1 MSFRG
6 RPADEEF
13 PFTETLAAAAG
24 GATGADMGPCPIRR
38 CGRGLAALSG
48 SEIAQTP
55 DFQDFAMQDYSP
67 SASVENAIA
76 LQKFGVGQPVLRK
89 EDDTLVR
96 GKGKYTDDFDL
107 PGQAY
112 AWFVRSSHAHGIIK
126 GIDTSAA
133 KAMPGVLGVWTGA
146 DLVSAGYG
154 PYTCGLPLKS
164 RDGTPLLQTNR
175 TALMSDKVRYVG
187 DPAAFVV
194 AETLAQ
200 ARDAA
205 EAVVLDIEP
214 LPAVTEAA
222 EAAKPGAPQLYGHIP
237 NNVALDYH
245 YGDAAKVEAAFAGAA
260 HVTKLDITN
269 TRVAVVAME
278 PRAALASYDKTSE
291 RYTIQVPTQGVAG
304 NRTNLAKNLLRV
316 ANDKVHLLTANVGGS
331 FGMKN
336 INYPEYICILHA
348 AKSLG
353 RPVKWTDERSTSFLS
368 DSHGRAQQIHAELA
382 LDAEGKFLAVKVS
395 GYGNLGAYITGV
407 APSPLS
413 LNVGKNISSVYRT
426 PLLSVDIKTVLT
438 NTTLMGAYRGAGRPE
453 ANYFMERLIDRAADE
468 MGINRLTLRK
478 RNFIKPA
485 QMPFAASSGVT
496 YDSGDFH
503 GVFNKALEISD
514 HAGFAK
520 RKKESRKRGK
530 LRGIAVGSYLEVTA
544 PPGVELGK
552 IVFEDDG
559 SVKLIT
565 GTLDYGQGHATPF
578 AQVMA
583 DQLGVPFEAVKLEQ
597 GDSDLV
603 HTGNGTGG
611 SRSITASGMAIVE
624 ASKLVIEKGKKA
636 AAHLMEAAEGDIEFA
651 KGRFTIAGTDRSID
665 IMELARRL
673 REGKMPDGVPSSL
686 DVDHTTK
693 EVPST
698 FPNGCHV
705 AEVEID
711 PETGVMQIVRYTG
724 VNDFGT
730 IVNPMLVAGQL
741 HGGVAQGIGQALM
754 EKVSYDSSGQPITG
768 SFMDYAM
775 PRAEDIPMMAV
786 GDHPVPAKSN
796 PLGTKGCGEAGCA
809 GSLSTIVNAALDALS
824 EFGIAHID
832 MPLTSERIWRA
843 IQDAKAKVA

>member
-1 MSFRG
+1 
-6 RPADEEF
+6 
-13 PFTETLAAAAG
+13 
-24 GATGADMGPCPIRR
+24 
-38 CGRGLAALSG
+38 
-48 SEIAQTP
+48 
-55 DFQDFAMQDYSP
+55 MQDYTS
-67 SASVENAIA
+67 SNAQDNAIA
-76 LQKFGVGQPVLRK
+76 LQKFGVGQPVRRK

-96 GKGKYTDDFDL
+96 GKGKYTDDFSL
-107 PGQAY
+107 PGQVH
-112 AWFVRSSHAHGIIK
+112 AWIVRSSHAHGIIRA
-126 GIDTSAA
+126 INTTAA
-133 KAMPGVLGVWTGA
+133 KAMPGVLGVWIGA
-146 DLVSAGYG
+146 DLASANYG

-164 RDGTPLLQTNR
+164 RDGSPLLQTNR
-175 TALMSDKVRYVG
+175 AALVSDKVRFVG
-187 DPAAFVV
+187 DPVAFVV
-194 AETLAQ
+194 AETQAQ

-205 EAVVLDIEP
+205 EAVVLDIDP
-214 LPAVTEAA
+214 LPSVTSAEEAA
-222 EAAKPGAPQLYGHIP
+222 RPGAPQLYDHIP

-245 YGDAAKVEAAFAGAA
+245 FGDAAKVEAAFAEAA
-260 HVTKLDITN
+260 HVTRLDIVN

-278 PRAALASYDKTSE
+278 PRAALASFDRASE

-304 NRTNLAKNLLRV
+304 NRTTLAKNLL
-316 ANDKVHLLTANVGGS
+316 KVPNEKVRLLTANVGGS

-336 INYPEYICILHA
+336 ISYPEYICILHA
-348 AKSLG
+348 AKALG

-368 DSHGRAQQIHAELA
+368 DSHGRAQQIHCELA
-382 LDAEGKFLAVKVS
+382 LDGEGRFLAVKVS
-395 GYGNLGAYITGV
+395 GYGNLGAYISGV
-407 APSPLS
+407 APVPLS
-413 LNVGKNISSVYRT
+413 LNVGKNLASVYRT
-426 PLLSVDIKTVLT
+426 PLMSVDIKTVLT

-468 MGINRLTLRK
+468 IGIDRLALRK

-503 GVFNKALEISD
+503 GVFNKALAISD

-520 RKKESRKRGK
+520 RKKDSRKRGL
-530 LRGIAVGSYLEVTA
+530 LRGIAIGSYLEVTA

-559 SVKLIT
+559 SVSLIT

-578 AQVMA
+578 AQVLCA
-583 DQLGVPFEAVKLEQ
+583 ELGVPFESVKLEQ
-597 GDSDLV
+597 GDSDIV

-624 ASKLVIEKGKKA
+624 ASKLIIEKGKRA
-636 AAHLMEAAEGDIEFA
+636 AAHLMEASEGDIEFGH
-651 KGRFTIAGTDRSID
+651 GRFTIAGTDRSID
-665 IMELARRL
+665 IIELARRL
-673 REGKMPDGVPSSL
+673 REGKMPEGVPASL
-686 DVDHTTK
+686 DVDHTA
-693 EVPST
+693 EAVPST

-711 PETGVMQIVRYTG
+711 PETGIVQIVRYTG
-724 VNDFGT
+724 VNDFGI

-754 EKVSYDSSGQPITG
+754 ECVSYDSNGQPVTG

-775 PRAEDIPMMAV
+775 PRAGDIPLMAV
-786 GDHPVPAKSN
+786 GDHPVPTKSN

-809 GSLSTIVNAALDALS
+809 GSLSTIVNAAIDALS
-824 EFGIAHID
+824 EFGIGHID
-832 MPLTSERIWRA
+832 MPLTPERVWRA

>member
-1 MSFRG
+1 
-6 RPADEEF
+6 
-13 PFTETLAAAAG
+13 
-24 GATGADMGPCPIRR
+24 
-38 CGRGLAALSG
+38 
-48 SEIAQTP
+48 
-55 DFQDFAMQDYSP
+55 MQDLTS
-67 SASVENAIA
+67 SNTRDNAIA
-76 LQKFGVGQPVLRK
+76 LQKFGVGQPVRRK

-96 GKGKYTDDFDL
+96 GRGKYTDDFSL
-107 PGQAY
+107 PGQVY
-112 AWFVRSSHAHGIIK
+112 AWIVRSSHAHGTLR
-126 GIDTSAA
+126 GIETEAA

-146 DLVSAGYG
+146 DLASANYG

-164 RDGTPLLQTNR
+164 RDGSPLLQTNR
-175 TALMSDKVRYVG
+175 PALVSDKVRFVG
-187 DPAAFVV
+187 DPVAFVV

-200 ARDAA
+200 ARDAG
-205 EAVVLDIEP
+205 EAVTLDIDP
-214 LPAVTEAA
+214 LPSVTSAE
-222 EAAKPGAPQLYGHIP
+222 EAAKPGAPQLYDHIP

-245 YGDAAKVEAAFAGAA
+245 FGDAAKVEAAFAEAA
-260 HVTKLDITN
+260 HVTRLDIVN

-278 PRAALASYDKTSE
+278 PRAALASYDKASE

-304 NRTNLAKNLLRV
+304 NRSNLAKNLLKV
-316 ANDKVHLLTANVGGS
+316 PNEKVHLLTANVGGS

-336 INYPEYICILHA
+336 INYPEYLCILHA
-348 AKSLG
+348 AKALG

-368 DSHGRAQQIHAELA
+368 DSHGRAQQIHCELA
-382 LDAEGKFLAVKVS
+382 LDREGRFLAVKVS

-407 APSPLS
+407 APVPLS
-413 LNVGKNISSVYRT
+413 MNVGKNLASVYRT
-426 PLLSVDIKTVLT
+426 PLMSVDIKTVLT

-468 MGINRLTLRK
+468 MGIDRLTLRK

-485 QMPFAASSGVT
+485 QMPFSASSGVT

-503 GVFNKALEISD
+503 GVFTKALVISD
-514 HAGFAK
+514 HAGFAR
-520 RKKESRKRGK
+520 RKKESRKRGL
-530 LRGIAVGSYLEVTA
+530 LRGIAIGSYLEVTA
-544 PPGVELGK
+544 PPGAELGK

-559 SVKLIT
+559 SVRLIT

-578 AQVMA
+578 AQVLCA
-583 DQLGVPFEAVKLEQ
+583 ELGVPFESVKLEQ
-597 GDSDLV
+597 GDSDVV
-603 HTGNGTGG
+603 HAGNGTGG

-624 ASKLVIEKGKKA
+624 ASKLIIEKGKRA
-636 AAHLMEAAEGDIEFA
+636 AAHLMEASEGDIEF
-651 KGRFTIAGTDRSID
+651 GHGHFTIAGTDRSID
-665 IMELARRL
+665 IIELARRL
-673 REGKMPDGVPSSL
+673 REGTMPEGVPSSL
-686 DVDHTTK
+686 DVDHTT
-693 EVPST
+693 EGVPST

-711 PETGVMQIVRYTG
+711 PETGIVQIVRYTG

-754 EKVSYDSSGQPITG
+754 ECVSYDSNGQPITG

-775 PRAEDIPMMAV
+775 PRAGDIPMMAV

-809 GSLSTIVNAALDALS
+809 GSLSTIVNAVIDALS

-832 MPLTSERIWRA
+832 MPLSPERVWRA

>member
-1 MSFRG
+1 
-6 RPADEEF
+6 
-13 PFTETLAAAAG
+13 
-24 GATGADMGPCPIRR
+24 
-38 CGRGLAALSG
+38 
-48 SEIAQTP
+48 
-55 DFQDFAMQDYSP
+55 MQEHTSSSP
-67 SASVENAIA
+67 LENAIA
-76 LQKFGVGQPVLRK
+76 VQKFGVGQPVRRK

-96 GKGKYTDDFDL
+96 GKGKYTDDFNL

-112 AWFVRSSHAHGIIK
+112 AFIVRSSHAHGVLR
-126 GIDTSAA
+126 GIDSAAA

-146 DLVSAGYG
+146 DLVAAGYG
-154 PYTCGLPLKS
+154 PFTCALPLKN

-175 TALMSDKVRYVG
+175 TALMTDKVRYVG
-187 DPAAFVV
+187 DPVAFVV
-194 AETLAQ
+194 AETLVQ

-205 EAVVLDIEP
+205 EAVMVDIDP
-214 LPAVTEAA
+214 LPAVTDPEEASR
-222 EAAKPGAPQLYGHIP
+222 PGAPLLYDHVP

-245 YGDAAKVEAAFAGAA
+245 FGDAAKVEAAFASAA
-260 HVTKLDITN
+260 HVTKLDIIN
-269 TRVAVVAME
+269 TRVAVAAME
-278 PRAALASYDKTSE
+278 PRAGLASYDKATQ
-291 RYTIQVPTQGVAG
+291 RYTIQVPTQGVAA
-304 NRTNLAKNLLRV
+304 NRVGLAKNILKV
-316 ANDKVHLLTANVGGS
+316 PNENVHLLTANVGGS

-348 AKSLG
+348 AKALG

-368 DSHGRAQQIHAELA
+368 DSHGRAQKIHCELA
-382 LDAEGKFLAVKVS
+382 LDSEGKFLAVKVS

-407 APSPLS
+407 APLPLS
-413 LNVGKNISSVYRT
+413 MNIGKNIASVYRT
-426 PLLSVDIKTVLT
+426 PLMSIDIKTVLT
-438 NTTLMGAYRGAGRPE
+438 NTTLMGPYRGAGRPE
-453 ANYFMERLIDRAADE
+453 ANYYMERLIDRAADE

-478 RNFIKPA
+478 RNFIKSA
-485 QMPFAASSGVT
+485 QMPFNASSGMV
-496 YDSGDFH
+496 YDSGDFQ

-514 HAGFAK
+514 YANFAK

-544 PPGVELGK
+544 PPNVELGK

-578 AQVMA
+578 AQVLSA
-583 DQLGVPFEAVKLEQ
+583 QLGVPFDRVKLEQ

-624 ASKLVIEKGKKA
+624 ASRLVIEKGKRA
-636 AAHLMEAAEGDIEFA
+636 AAHLLEAAEGDIEFA
-651 KGRFTIAGTDRSID
+651 NGRFTIAGTDRSID
-665 IMELARRL
+665 IMELARRM
-673 REGKMPDGVPSSL
+673 REGKMPEGVPSSL
-686 DVDHTTK
+686 DVDHTT
-693 EVPST
+693 EPVPST

-711 PETGVMQIVRYTG
+711 PETGTVQVVRYTG

-741 HGGVAQGIGQALM
+741 HGGVAQGIGQAFM
-754 EKVSYDSSGQPITG
+754 ECVSYDANGQPVTG
-768 SFMDYAM
+768 SFMDYAL
-775 PRAEDIPMMAV
+775 PRAEDVPVMEI

-809 GSLSTIVNAALDALS
+809 GSLSTLINAVLDALS
-824 EFGIAHID
+824 EYGVTHID
-832 MPLTSERIWRA
+832 MPLTPERVWRA
-843 IQDAKAKVA
+843 IRDAKAKVA

>member
-1 MSFRG
+1 
-6 RPADEEF
+6 
-13 PFTETLAAAAG
+13 
-24 GATGADMGPCPIRR
+24 
-38 CGRGLAALSG
+38 
-48 SEIAQTP
+48 
-55 DFQDFAMQDYSP
+55 MQDLT
-67 SASVENAIA
+67 ASNTRDNAIA
-76 LQKFGVGQPVLRK
+76 LQKFGVGQPVRRK

-96 GKGKYTDDFDL
+96 GRGKYTDDFSL
-107 PGQAY
+107 PGQVY
-112 AWFVRSSHAHGIIK
+112 AWIVRSSHAHGTLR
-126 GIDTSAA
+126 GIETEAA

-146 DLVSAGYG
+146 DLASANYG

-164 RDGTPLLQTNR
+164 RDGSPLLQTNR
-175 TALMSDKVRYVG
+175 PALVSDKVRFVG
-187 DPAAFVV
+187 DPVAFVV

-200 ARDAA
+200 ARDAG
-205 EAVVLDIEP
+205 EAVTLDIDP
-214 LPAVTEAA
+214 LPSVTSAE
-222 EAAKPGAPQLYGHIP
+222 EAAKPGAPQLYDHIP

-245 YGDAAKVEAAFAGAA
+245 FGDAAKVEAAFAEAA
-260 HVTKLDITN
+260 HVTRLDIVN

-278 PRAALASYDKTSE
+278 PRAALASYDKASE

-304 NRTNLAKNLLRV
+304 NRSNLAKNLLKV
-316 ANDKVHLLTANVGGS
+316 PNEKVHLLTANVGGS

-336 INYPEYICILHA
+336 INYPEYLCILHA
-348 AKSLG
+348 AKALG

-368 DSHGRAQQIHAELA
+368 DSHGRAQQIHCELA
-382 LDAEGKFLAVKVS
+382 LDREGRFLAVKVS

-407 APSPLS
+407 APVPLS
-413 LNVGKNISSVYRT
+413 MNVGKNLASVYRT
-426 PLLSVDIKTVLT
+426 PLMSVDIKTVLT

-468 MGINRLTLRK
+468 MGIDRLTLRK

-485 QMPFAASSGVT
+485 QMPFSASSGVT

-503 GVFNKALEISD
+503 GVFTKALVISD
-514 HAGFAK
+514 HAGFAR
-520 RKKESRKRGK
+520 RKKESRKRGL
-530 LRGIAVGSYLEVTA
+530 LRGIAIGSYLEVTA

-559 SVKLIT
+559 SVRLIT

-578 AQVMA
+578 AQVLCA
-583 DQLGVPFEAVKLEQ
+583 ELGVPFESVKLEQ
-597 GDSDLV
+597 GDSDIV

-624 ASKLVIEKGKKA
+624 ASKLIIEKGKRA
-636 AAHLMEAAEGDIEFA
+636 AAHLMEASEADIEFGQ
-651 KGRFTIAGTDRSID
+651 GRFTIAGTDRSID
-665 IMELARRL
+665 IIDLARRL
-673 REGKMPDGVPSSL
+673 REGKMPEGVPSSL
-686 DVDHTTK
+686 DVDHTT
-693 EVPST
+693 EGVPST

-711 PETGVMQIVRYTG
+711 PETGIVQIVRYTG

-754 EKVSYDSSGQPITG
+754 ECVSYDSNGQPITG

-775 PRAEDIPMMAV
+775 PRAGDIPTMAV

-809 GSLSTIVNAALDALS
+809 GSLSTIVNAVVDALS

-832 MPLTSERIWRA
+832 MPLTPERVWRA

>member
-1 MSFRG
+1 
-6 RPADEEF
+6 
-13 PFTETLAAAAG
+13 
-24 GATGADMGPCPIRR
+24 
-38 CGRGLAALSG
+38 
-48 SEIAQTP
+48 
-55 DFQDFAMQDYSP
+55 MQDYTS
-67 SASVENAIA
+67 SNAQDNAIA
-76 LQKFGVGQPVLRK
+76 LQKFGVGQPVRRK

-96 GKGKYTDDFDL
+96 GKGKYTDDFAL
-107 PGQAY
+107 PGQVY
-112 AWFVRSSHAHGIIK
+112 AWIVRSSHAHGIIR
-126 GIDTSAA
+126 GIDTTAA
-133 KAMPGVLGVWTGA
+133 RAMPGVLGVWTGA
-146 DLVSAGYG
+146 DLASADYG
-154 PYTCGLPLKS
+154 PYTCGLPIKS
-164 RDGTPLLQTNR
+164 RDGSPLLQTNR
-175 TALMSDKVRYVG
+175 AALVSDKVRFVG
-187 DPAAFVV
+187 DPVAFVV

-200 ARDAA
+200 ARDAG
-205 EAVVLDIEP
+205 EAVALDIDP
-214 LPAVTEAA
+214 LPAVTSAEEAA
-222 EAAKPGAPQLYGHIP
+222 MPGAPQLYDHIP

-245 YGDAAKVEAAFAGAA
+245 FGDAAKVEAAFAEAA
-260 HVTKLDITN
+260 HVTRLDIVN

-278 PRAALASYDKTSE
+278 PRAALASYDKASE

-304 NRTNLAKNLLRV
+304 NRAMLAKNLLKV
-316 ANDKVHLLTANVGGS
+316 PNEKVHLLTANVGGS

-348 AKSLG
+348 AKALG

-368 DSHGRAQQIHAELA
+368 DSHGRAQQIHCELA
-382 LDAEGKFLAVKVS
+382 LDREGKFLAVKVA
-395 GYGNLGAYITGV
+395 GFGNLGAYITGV
-407 APSPLS
+407 APIPLS
-413 LNVGKNISSVYRT
+413 MNVGKNLASVYRT
-426 PLLSVDIKTVLT
+426 PLMSVDIKTVLT

-478 RNFIKPA
+478 RNFITPA

-520 RKKESRKRGK
+520 RKKDSRKRGL

-544 PPGVELGK
+544 PPSVELGK

-578 AQVMA
+578 AQVLCA
-583 DQLGVPFEAVKLEQ
+583 ELGVPFESVKLEQ
-597 GDSDLV
+597 GDSDIV

-611 SRSITASGMAIVE
+611 SRSIIASGTAIVE
-624 ASKLVIEKGKKA
+624 ASKLIVEKGKRA
-636 AAHLMEAAEGDIEFA
+636 AAHLMEAAEADIEFGH
-651 KGRFTIAGTDRSID
+651 GRFTIAGTDRSID
-665 IMELARRL
+665 IIELARRM
-673 REGKMPDGVPSSL
+673 RDGKMPEGVPSSL
-686 DVDHTTK
+686 DVDHTSQG
-693 EVPST
+693 VPST

-711 PETGVMQIVRYTG
+711 PETGIVQIVRYTG

-754 EKVSYDSSGQPITG
+754 ECVSYDSNGQPITG

-775 PRAEDIPMMAV
+775 PRAGDIPLMAV

-796 PLGTKGCGEAGCA
+796 PLGSKGCGEAGCA
-809 GSLSTIVNAALDALS
+809 GSLSTIVNAAIDALS
-824 EFGIAHID
+824 EFGITQID
-832 MPLTSERIWRA
+832 MPLTPERVWRA